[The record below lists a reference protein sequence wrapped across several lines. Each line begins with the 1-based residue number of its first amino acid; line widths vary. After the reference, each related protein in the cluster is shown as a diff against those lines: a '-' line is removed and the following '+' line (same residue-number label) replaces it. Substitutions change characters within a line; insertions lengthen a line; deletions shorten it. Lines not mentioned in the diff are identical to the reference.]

1 MAKLLR
7 PQDVLLLALAGAGD
21 IFEEISDPL
30 GVMASGCKNIYGW
43 VPPKYR
49 RHNFYALMSHSLKTG
64 YIERIIKNGQPYLR
78 LTAKGNDKVKR
89 DFPYFFFQNKKWD
102 GKWRVVIFDIEEVKR
117 RVRDKLREKLRSLG
131 FGMLQ
136 ESVWVT
142 PHDVAED
149 FSEFLEAQ
157 GLAAKALVLVV
168 EKLFVGDNRELAERI
183 WPIEEINQAYQKLIE
198 DFTKKD
204 KTSGKAKEEEQ
215 RAFRVKYLE
224 ILRIDPYLPSEL
236 LPKEWWGNK
245 AKALVKNLR
254 VS

>member
-30 GVMASGCKNIYGW
+30 GIMASACKNIYGW

-64 YIERIIKNGQPYLR
+64 YIERIIKNGQPYLL

-117 RVRDKLREKLRSLG
+117 RVRDKLRDKLRSLG

-136 ESVWVT
+136 
-142 PHDVAED
+142 
-149 FSEFLEAQ
+149 
-157 GLAAKALVLVV
+157 
-168 EKLFVGDNRELAERI
+168 
-183 WPIEEINQAYQKLIE
+183 
-198 DFTKKD
+198 
-204 KTSGKAKEEEQ
+204 
-215 RAFRVKYLE
+215 
-224 ILRIDPYLPSEL
+224 
-236 LPKEWWGNK
+236 
-245 AKALVKNLR
+245 
-254 VS
+254 